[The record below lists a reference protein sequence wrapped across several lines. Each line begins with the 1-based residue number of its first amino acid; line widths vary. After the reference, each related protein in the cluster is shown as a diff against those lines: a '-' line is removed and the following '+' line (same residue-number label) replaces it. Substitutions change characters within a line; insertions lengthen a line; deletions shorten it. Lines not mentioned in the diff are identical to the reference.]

1 MGKLK
6 KIKKFALNKRLMN
19 PKDDRLKS
27 QKERKE
33 HEEKRLK
40 AFRESDNA

>member
-6 KIKKFALNKRLMN
+6 KIKTFALKKRLMN

-33 HEEKRLK
+33 HEERRLK
-40 AFRESDNA
+40 AFK